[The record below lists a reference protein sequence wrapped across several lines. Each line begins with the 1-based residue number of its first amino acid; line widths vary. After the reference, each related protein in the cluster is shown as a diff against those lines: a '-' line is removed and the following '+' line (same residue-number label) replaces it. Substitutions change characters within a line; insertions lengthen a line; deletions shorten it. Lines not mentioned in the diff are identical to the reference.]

1 MMPDEL
7 DDLARCLQAVSVGT
21 RIKILCLLKE
31 HALCVGAIVARLS
44 ITQGAVSQH
53 LRILREAGFVEADR
67 RGCHVQYRLRED
79 ALDECKQALDRILR
93 RRPPKCQNAKG
104 CQKAKELRGK
114 SQDCLPQQVRK
125 CHRV

>member
-1 MMPDEL
+1 MPDDIE
-7 DDLARCLQAVSVGT
+7 DLARCLQAVSVGT
-21 RIKILCLLKE
+21 RIKILCLLKQ

-67 RGCHVQYRLRED
+67 RGCHVHYRLREE

-93 RRPPKCQNAKG
+93 CQVEEPFPGKGGPPCARTRKV
-104 CQKAKELRGK
+104 
-114 SQDCLPQQVRK
+114 VRNQ
-125 CHRV
+125 RS